1 MVRTDFD
8 MRFEVLTVTTR
19 KITARYT
26 GSISF
31 SETSICIYET
41 ARPHIPDTPTFMTV
55 DT

>member
-1 MVRTDFD
+1 MIKTDFD

-19 KITARYT
+19 KITAQYG

-31 SETSICIYET
+31 SETSICIYEIV
-41 ARPHIPDTPTFMTV
+41 RHHVPDTLTFVTV